1 LSTRTAF
8 VVMLLFSACV
18 GRSAE
23 AQNVAGA
30 GYVIQPSDVI
40 TVKYRL
46 TPEFNFTGSV
56 LPDGFISPPLLGSIK
71 VAGLTVPQ
79 ASELLVAKAS
89 ERLRDPELT
98 IELQE
103 FEKPYFV
110 VGGEV
115 AAPGKFDLRGR
126 IGVLEAIAI
135 AGGFKTSAQRSR
147 VVIYRRHD
155 DQTAVATIVK
165 TKDLM
170 RPMTEVS
177 GLVLESGDFVVVPQ
191 NSYSKIERFVPLA
204 SLALF
209 NPLLWR

>member
-1 LSTRTAF
+1 MSTRTAF
-8 VVMLLFSACV
+8 VLVLLFSVCMT
-18 GRSAE
+18 GSE
-23 AQNVAGA
+23 AQNGPG

-40 TVKYRL
+40 AVKYRL
-46 TPEFNFTGSV
+46 TPEFNFTASV
-56 LPDGFISPPLLGSIK
+56 LPDGVITAPLLGAIK
-71 VAGLTVPQ
+71 IAGLTVPQ
-79 ASELLVAKAS
+79 ARDLLMARAS

-115 AAPGKFDLRGR
+115 EEPGKFDLRGR
-126 IGVLEAIAI
+126 VGVLEAIAI
-135 AGGFKTSAQRSR
+135 AGGYKTSAQRSR
-147 VVIYRRHD
+147 VVIFRRHD
-155 DQTAVATIVK
+155 DRMAQAMVIE

-170 RPMTEVS
+170 RPTAEVS
-177 GLVLESGDFVVVPQ
+177 GLSLEPGDFVVVPQ
-191 NSYSKIERFVPLA
+191 SAYSKIERYIPLA